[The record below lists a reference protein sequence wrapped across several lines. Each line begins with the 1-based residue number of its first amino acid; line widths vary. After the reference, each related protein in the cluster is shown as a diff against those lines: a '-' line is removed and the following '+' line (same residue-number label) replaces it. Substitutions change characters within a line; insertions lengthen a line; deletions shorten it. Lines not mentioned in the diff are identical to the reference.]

1 MDSCIFC
8 SIVRGET
15 EALSMYEDDLVKVMA
30 DKNPAAVGHSLV
42 MPKAHYENIYEIPER
57 ELERVAVVAKRVAT
71 VYKEHLKADGI
82 NLVQANGAA
91 AGQSVFHFHL
101 HVIPRYR
108 SDGYGIAYGFHGD
121 HKRWEESSKALLK
134 IRKYL
139 QSFD

>member
-1 MDSCIFC
+1 MESCVFC

-15 EALSMYEDDLVKVMA
+15 EALSIYEDDLVKVIA

-42 MPKAHYENIYEIPER
+42 MPKAHYENIFEIPET
-57 ELERVAVVAKRVAT
+57 ELQRVAVVAKRVAM

-82 NLVQANGAA
+82 NLVQANGEA

-108 SDGYGIAYGFHGD
+108 SDGYGIVYGFHGD
-121 HKRWEESSKALLK
+121 HRRWEESRKALLMIK
-134 IRKYL
+134 KYI
-139 QSFD
+139 